1 MAKRRRNGFNEFIEG
16 FNGTYNMGKKIA
28 GDITD
33 AQAGE
38 AAKQAAI
45 VTNPEDTATVQSY
58 QDAAKGIADGT
69 VGDAGMT
76 PEERA
81 AASAAYEKAAQTGTK
96 FYLGRGDG
104 NEGQVFDAMPT
115 PQQQRLASMR
125 AMGAT
130 YLNAGDQEKALKW
143 NSAADQQESG
153 IQQQE
158 LAGIQINNA
167 RNEEALK
174 KKTADWIKNSNFG
187 RIKAENEKQV
197 ADYQSAKAAY
207 DARIQAGE
215 NPAAIGLPPK
225 PPSLRTLGFAESIND
240 SLSYLALEA
249 EHGKYDPQKWGA
261 MAEKMEKVKNES
273 YDKALRLA
281 DSGAPIQ
288 KIADT
293 FAESGKSKFDVKDV
307 ISDRMGTTMIRGV
320 QVPTRII
327 SIKGAPPIIVAS
339 ELAALGDSEK
349 ILNTHFAVN
358 QDKRSANAD
367 ARAAS
372 SEARVKNKDAETKA
386 KEKLR
391 SESAVA
397 LFKEENPDASVA
409 RIEAVRNGVIP
420 ALPKERGFKIEMNE
434 VATALGSPAV
444 DAQGNPVVDFM
455 TGRQT
460 VNRNIPE
467 ERKFFKWMQD
477 NNITDTNRGLA
488 IYMANKGGGASAA
501 GAKPKSGWG
510 IKQIK

>member
-1 MAKRRRNGFNEFIEG
+1 MAKRRRNGVNDFLEG

-81 AASAAYEKAAQTGTK
+81 AASAAYAKAAQTGTK

-104 NEGQVFDAMPT
+104 NEGKAFDTAPT
-115 PQQQRLASMR
+115 PQQQRLASVR
-125 AMGAT
+125 AMGET
-130 YLNAGDQEKALKW
+130 YSNAGDQEKALKW

-197 ADYQSAKAAY
+197 ADFQSAKAAY

-225 PPSLRTLGFAESIND
+225 PPSPRTLGFAESIND

-249 EHGKYDPQKWGA
+249 ENGKYDPQKWGA
-261 MAEKMEKVKNES
+261 MAEKMKNVKNES

-293 FAESGKSKFDVKDV
+293 FAESGESKFDVKDV

-327 SIKGAPPIIVAS
+327 SVKGAPPIIVAS

-372 SEARVKNKDAETKA
+372 AEARVNNKDTEANA
-386 KEKLR
+386 KEKSK
-391 SESAVA
+391 SEAAVA
-397 LFKEENPDASVA
+397 LFKEKNPGASTA
-409 RIEAVRNGVIP
+409 QIEAVRSGVMS
-420 ALPKERGFKIEMNE
+420 ALPKEVANEYTFAQNPLGMGGTRVNKNTGQIETINE
-434 VATALGSPAV
+434 KGQVVSSVPA
-444 DAQGNPVVDFM
+444 P
-455 TGRQT
+455 
-460 VNRNIPE
+460 
-467 ERKFFKWMQD
+467 
-477 NNITDTNRGLA
+477 
-488 IYMANKGGGASAA
+488 GAEMKKP
-501 GAKPKSGWG
+501 AKTLPGWG